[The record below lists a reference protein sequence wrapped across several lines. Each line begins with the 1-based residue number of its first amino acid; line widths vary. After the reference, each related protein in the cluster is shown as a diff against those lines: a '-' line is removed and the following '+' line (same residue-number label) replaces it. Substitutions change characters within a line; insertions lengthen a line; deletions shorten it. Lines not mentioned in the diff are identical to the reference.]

1 MNQLS
6 GSSKTPKTARGKRTR
21 DKLLR
26 AAEIEFGD
34 KGFHSAAISGI
45 THRAGVALGTFYTYY
60 ESKEEIFH
68 DLVTYMSQRTR
79 RWIGERVSGAPDR
92 MAAERLG
99 IEAYIEFAK
108 QPPSNWV
115 GDKNVPRFLL
125 RQGERVPN
133 TDWRPYVQAGGE
145 FVVSQAALQSLFS
158 VLSSF
163 FNFLIQESYISAN
176 PVAQIRQKSKFL
188 RKQQSQGKI
197 RRPQGFWRNLP
208 AVYVP
213 QR

>member
-6 GSSKTPKTARGKRTR
+6 GNDKTPKTARGKKTR

-99 IEAYIEFAK
+99 IEAYIEFARRHK
-108 QPPSNWV
+108 
-115 GDKNVPRFLL
+115 GIYRIIT
-125 RQGERVPN
+125 E
-133 TDWRPYVQAGGE
+133 AE
-145 FVVSQAALQSLFS
+145 FVANDAYRKHYESFADAYRDNLEKAGESGDIRKGDYETWTWAIMGIAVFLGMKYTEWDDSVPAAR
-158 VLSSF
+158 VAEIVTD
-163 FNFLIQESYISAN
+163 LIAN
-176 PVAQIRQKSKFL
+176 GIRP
-188 RKQQSQGKI
+188 R
-197 RRPQGFWRNLP
+197 
-208 AVYVP
+208 
-213 QR
+213 

>member
-6 GSSKTPKTARGKRTR
+6 GNDKTPKTARGKRTR

-68 DLVTYMSQRTR
+68 DLVTYMSHRTR

-99 IEAYIEFAK
+99 IEAYIEFARRHK
-108 QPPSNWV
+108 GIYRIITEAEFVANDAYRKHYESFADAYRDNLKKAGES
-115 GDKNVPRFLL
+115 GDIRQGDYETWTWAIMGIAVFLGMKYTEWDDNVPAA
-125 RQGERVPN
+125 RVAEIV
-133 TDWRPYVQAGGE
+133 TDLIANGIRP
-145 FVVSQAALQSLFS
+145 
-158 VLSSF
+158 
-163 FNFLIQESYISAN
+163 
-176 PVAQIRQKSKFL
+176 R
-188 RKQQSQGKI
+188 
-197 RRPQGFWRNLP
+197 
-208 AVYVP
+208 
-213 QR
+213 